1 MCGGDGSS
9 CICSNNTFKK
19 RLTRFGEFAQTFE
32 AKSQSCVAHR
42 QGCNAV
48 DTCGAL
54 EECGHP
60 VCFVCLSRLHST
72 TVITASEVTTLC
84 VMELVTADVKDC
96 GLHSCE
102 PLSAWCRLP

>member
-9 CICSNNTFKK
+9 CICSNNTFEKT
-19 RLTRFGEFAQTFE
+19 LTQLGEFAHTIG
-32 AKSQSCVAHR
+32 AKSLSCVAHR

-48 DTCGAL
+48 NICGAL

-96 GLHSCE
+96 GTSAVT
-102 PLSAWCRLP
+102 PLM

>member
-1 MCGGDGSS
+1 MCR
-9 CICSNNTFKK
+9 NNTFVK
-19 RLTRFGEFAQTFE
+19 RLNQFGEFAHTFG

-60 VCFVCLSRLHST
+60 VCFVCLSRSLHLPSQEQDPPKA
-72 TVITASEVTTLC
+72 VV
-84 VMELVTADVKDC
+84 
-96 GLHSCE
+96 SCE
-102 PLSAWCRLP
+102 S

>member
-1 MCGGDGSS
+1 MCEVCGGDGSS
-9 CICSNNTFKK
+9 CICRNNTFVK
-19 RLTRFGEFAQTFE
+19 RLTQFGEFE

-42 QGCNAV
+42 KGCNAV

-72 TVITASEVTTLC
+72 TVITASEITTLC
-84 VMELVTADVKDC
+84 VMESVVDDVKDC
-96 GLHSCE
+96 GT
-102 PLSAWCRLP
+102 SAVTLLK

>member
-9 CICSNNTFKK
+9 CICSNNTFEKT
-19 RLTRFGEFAQTFE
+19 LTQLGEFAHTFE
-32 AKSQSCVAHR
+32 AKSQSCVPHR
-42 QGCNAV
+42 QGCKTV

-72 TVITASEVTTLC
+72 TVITASEITTLC
-84 VMELVTADVKDC
+84 VMELVTVYVKEY
-96 GLHSCE
+96 GT
-102 PLSAWCRLP
+102 SAVTPFM

>member
-1 MCGGDGSS
+1 MCEVCGGDGSS
-9 CICSNNTFKK
+9 CICRNNTFVK
-19 RLTRFGEFAQTFE
+19 RLTQFGEFAHKFE

-60 VCFVCLSRLHST
+60 VCFVRLSRLHRT
-72 TVITASEVTTLC
+72 TVITASEITTLC
-84 VMELVTADVKDC
+84 VMESVAADVKDC
-96 GLHSCE
+96 GT
-102 PLSAWCRLP
+102 SAVTPFM